1 VVLRLLKR
9 VLDKIGLV
17 YEDRTTP
24 IPDDAQPATM
34 LISSYS
40 PCGDSSVL
48 FGIIG
53 GTYKNVYRVDGM
65 SFCEGCLDKN
75 WKWLIEEVSGTP
87 SMIYKPGWF
96 NCPLHVAQKAYIT
109 ASLKGILIHDST
121 DLEAI
126 GGFEFFPTVLKNY
139 HAKLSLIMTAEF
151 THFTWSVLFFLHF
164 VINIFV
170 PSPVFFSLPVF
181 KVSCPVR
188 RLCTPSAPGPIFL
201 APAAPPPREELS
213 PRIFHWNSYADWCLL
228 FVLIR
233 HGEGGGTS
241 LRAGL
246 IVGGFYSEV
255 IINSNKQYILL
266 RRLGKETLKNLEETV
281 IYCLLELDMLC
292 DCVKRGGGDHSPLTT
307 ASILRWRRRS
317 DILIVGGF
325 YSEVVL
331 QKREAE

>member
-1 VVLRLLKR
+1 MSHLSMGIA
-9 VLDKIGLV
+9 DSIG
-17 YEDRTTP
+17 RTL
-24 IPDDAQPATM
+24 A
-34 LISSYS
+34 
-40 PCGDSSVL
+40 
-48 FGIIG
+48 
-53 GTYKNVYRVDGM
+53 
-65 SFCEGCLDKN
+65 CL
-75 WKWLIEEVSGTP
+75 
-87 SMIYKPGWF
+87 
-96 NCPLHVAQKAYIT
+96 
-109 ASLKGILIHDST
+109 
-121 DLEAI
+121 
-126 GGFEFFPTVLKNY
+126 
-139 HAKLSLIMTAEF
+139 
-151 THFTWSVLFFLHF
+151 
-164 VINIFV
+164 
-170 PSPVFFSLPVF
+170 
-181 KVSCPVR
+181 
-188 RLCTPSAPGPIFL
+188 
-201 APAAPPPREELS
+201 EELEPPHIS
-213 PRIFHWNSYADWCLL
+213 LEFVNYADWCLL